1 MTEQH
6 YAPQDQM
13 DQRQQLLEDYR
24 RLTPENRGRLRAYLE
39 TIAAG
44 PDIPP
49 AFPDSAR

>member
-39 TIAAG
+39 TLKAA
-44 PDIPP
+44 PDIP
-49 AFPDSAR
+49 ALSPDSAP

>member
-24 RLTPENRGRLRAYLE
+24 RLTPKNRARFRAYLE
-39 TIAAG
+39 TLKAA
-44 PDIPP
+44 PDIPAP
-49 AFPDSAR
+49 SPDSAP

>member
-24 RLTPENRGRLRAYLE
+24 RLTPENRARFRAYLE
-39 TIAAG
+39 TLKAA
-44 PDIPP
+44 PDILLLS
-49 AFPDSAR
+49 PDFAP